1 MRLVSREKISE
12 VLETPTGER
21 IYELVGKSP
30 RSGGADLHSLALVVI
45 PPGKASSRHYHKIAE
60 ESYYLLKGEARMEIA
75 GETIPLRPGQGLLI
89 EPGEVHRISNPGEE
103 VLEFLAVCAPP
114 WQPEDSY
121 EVGES

>member
-1 MRLVSREKISE
+1 MHLFFREEISE
-12 VLETPTGER
+12 VLQTPTGEK

-30 RSGGADLHSLALVVI
+30 GTGGADLHSLALVVI

-75 GETIPLRPGQGLLI
+75 GETIHLRPGQGLLI
-89 EPGEVHRISNPGEE
+89 EPGEVHRISNPGK
-103 VLEFLAVCAPP
+103 VDLEFLAVCAPP

-121 EVGES
+121 EVGKS